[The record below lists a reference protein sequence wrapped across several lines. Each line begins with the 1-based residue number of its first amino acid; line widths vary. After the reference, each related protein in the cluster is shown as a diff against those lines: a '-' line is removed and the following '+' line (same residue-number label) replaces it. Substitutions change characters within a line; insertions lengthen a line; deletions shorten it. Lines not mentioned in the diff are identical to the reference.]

1 MPSLKPH
8 TNRLAQEKKLFNKL
22 RNGQLLNM
30 PTLCMKNIA
39 QPPQQQ
45 INIIMLTD
53 LIELNINSKTTRNK
67 WQLKAIRMR
76 GTPFNA

>member
-1 MPSLKPH
+1 MQSLKTH
-8 TNRLAQEKKLFNKL
+8 TNSLAQERKLFNKP
-22 RNGQLLNM
+22 RNGKILNM

-53 LIELNINSKTTRNK
+53 LIELNINLETTRNK
-67 WQLKAIRMR
+67 
-76 GTPFNA
+76 